1 MAAAARREP
10 AQDSMTFGDVAV
22 YFSWEEWRLLDE
34 AQRHLYLDVMLEN
47 FALISSLGYWS
58 GAEDV
63 ESPFEHSIPV
73 RVLQASTPKTS
84 STSQKIHPCA
94 SPQGQAPPDPILLW
108 LNSYPSCEPPR
119 ALHTP
124 KMSNYMVPG

>member
-1 MAAAARREP
+1 
-10 AQDSMTFGDVAV
+10 MTFEDIAV

-47 FALISSLGYWS
+47 FALISSLGYWN

-84 STSQKIHPCA
+84 STSQKIHPFLSFWITLSVNLGHGLMNTSA
-94 SPQGQAPPDPILLW
+94 LVSSGSPTFI
-108 LNSYPSCEPPR
+108 PSCSLAVTSMPLSS
-119 ALHTP
+119 ALP
-124 KMSNYMVPG
+124 AGQGK